1 MSPPLLLRPAH
12 LRSLWLARLPFPPP
26 PAPTEHAHILFDE
39 MPPGKE
45 AKRPAPAMA
54 RDLLGALP
62 DALLQHILSFL
73 PTQQAVRTC
82 VLARRWQHLWEDMTG
97 LRIRAANS
105 PEVPCAPEEL
115 TLVGDLREFVDHL
128 LLLRGRSPIDT
139 CEFMFNVPVACEDDV
154 PHVNLWIRHVIR
166 CNVRVLKLSITRED
180 RDLGLYFSVSSLPI
194 ISRHLRRL
202 ELYDTRLNDSIINFS
217 GCPVLEELEI
227 YNGNFVHSTKMLSK
241 SVKHLSL
248 LDCSAS
254 EQLRTYIDVPN
265 LLSLRLEDPSDR
277 TPVLGSMPSLVS
289 AFVRYGQQT
298 WSDDRCYNSESG
310 DCDDDQCQGC
320 YTVKGANYDDCNS
333 NGTTKNKSVLL
344 RGLSE
349 AESLVLI
356 DECQAGPEY
365 KVKIKGIHSAMETSA
380 ISENLTVVEVK
391 CDMVDERV
399 LEVLNFLRTLNICF
413 SYEEQKGQAEPE
425 SITS

>member
-1 MSPPLLLRPAH
+1 
-12 LRSLWLARLPFPPP
+12 
-26 PAPTEHAHILFDE
+26 

-298 WSDDRCYNSESG
+298 C
-310 DCDDDQCQGC
+310 
-320 YTVKGANYDDCNS
+320 

-356 DECQAGPEY
+356 DECQAYIFKRDLKWCPTFRKLKTLLLNDYWCVPPHFRALACILEHSPILEKLTLQMFSKGPEY

>member
-1 MSPPLLLRPAH
+1 
-12 LRSLWLARLPFPPP
+12 
-26 PAPTEHAHILFDE
+26 
-39 MPPGKE
+39 MPPGQE
-45 AKRPAPAMA
+45 AKRPAPAIA

-139 CEFMFNVPVACEDDV
+139 CEFMFNVPVTCEDDV

-180 RDLGLYFSVSSLPI
+180 HDLGLYFSVSALPI

-202 ELYDTRLNDSIINFS
+202 ELYDTRLNDSILNFS

-289 AFVRYGQQT
+289 AFVRYGPQT

-320 YTVKGANYDDCNS
+320 YTVKGANSDDCNN

-365 KVKIKGIHSAMETSA
+365 KVKIKGIHSAMEAST
-380 ISENLTVVEVK
+380 ISENLTVVEVE